1 MSSEARSERIAGP
14 VPIGRP
20 GPSWRGDPVRT
31 AEETAA
37 AGSADAPATF
47 TPCSLRRRL
56 AGVAI
61 DQALVWGVM
70 LVLASI
76 ALGVA
81 GVEEEPA
88 PGTREASIFQAIGL
102 VSLVAPFLY
111 FWAWN
116 SAGFSPGKR
125 LLRLRV
131 VDEHGL
137 RPGVMRG
144 FARTVASLLVPL
156 SLGIAYASLAW
167 DVGVRR
173 PLAEGHRQAW
183 HDRLSGT
190 FVVRT

>member
-1 MSSEARSERIAGP
+1 MSSEARSERIAAP

-20 GPSWRGDPVRT
+20 GPSWRGDAVRT
-31 AEETAA
+31 AEVADP
-37 AGSADAPATF
+37 AGGTPTF

-56 AGVAI
+56 ACVAI
-61 DQALVWGVM
+61 DQTLAWGIM

-81 GVEEEPA
+81 GVEEEPL
-88 PGTREASIFQAIGL
+88 PGTREASIFRAIGL
-102 VSLVAPFLY
+102 LSVVAPFFY
-111 FWAWN
+111 FWVWN
-116 SAGFSPGKR
+116 SAGFSPGKQM
-125 LLRLRV
+125 LRLRIV
-131 VDEHGL
+131 NQDGL

-190 FVVRT
+190 FVVRA